1 MNLFQPQSLKRDE
14 QRYLLEVLEKQ
25 FCYFGPF
32 PERFLELADEE
43 TRQVYMFLMQTI
55 TTDDLPL
62 FARVT
67 ERHLAAKDIEFI
79 MKIMKLDWR
88 DRPTAKELLEDEW
101 WQND

>member
-1 MNLFQPQSLKRDE
+1 LFQPESLKRDKPE
-14 QRYLLEVLEKQ
+14 YLLEVLVKQ

-43 TRQVYMFLMQTI
+43 IHETYMFLMQSI
-55 TTDDLPL
+55 TTDNLPL

-67 ERHLAAKDIEFI
+67 ERDVAAKDQEFI
-79 MKIMKLDWR
+79 MKIMKMDWG